1 MDCSCRLGSICRT
14 WLKHLDSDVLLMV
27 DASDEH
33 VTVKRVR
40 SFKFEFSENLAEIT
54 NLLSFLISVEF
65 FKLKLLRDVFLI
77 CLQSGNKRR
86 RHIKY
91 HRKPCHD
98 S

>member
-1 MDCSCRLGSICRT
+1 MDSSCRLGSICRT

-33 VTVKRVR
+33 VTVRRVR

-65 FKLKLLRDVFLI
+65 LAQATSR
-77 CLQSGNKRR
+77 CLFNMST
-86 RHIKY
+86 IWE
-91 HRKPCHD
+91 
-98 S
+98 